1 MMVATPEDS
10 QLSMSRNEPSASGA
24 SAHFAV

>member
-10 QLSMSRNEPSASGA
+10 QLSVSRNKPSTSGA